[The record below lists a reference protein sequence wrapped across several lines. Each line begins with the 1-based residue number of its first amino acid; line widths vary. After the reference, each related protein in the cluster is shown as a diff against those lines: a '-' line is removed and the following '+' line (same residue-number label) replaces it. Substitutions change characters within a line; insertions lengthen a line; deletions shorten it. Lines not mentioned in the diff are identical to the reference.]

1 MYFPLHALGRGAA
14 RRVVITALLAGLGVF
29 ALLVAADQL
38 SVHYGL
44 RESQRVFDDLC
55 GAVVVGLLVFG
66 YERHRLRQLMQR
78 LQTIASMNHHVRNA
92 LQVIM
97 YSAYVPPDQ
106 EQLTRIRNAVER
118 IEWALQEVLPNET
131 LDNDDEWRPAPKT
144 IPERPSA
151 V

>member
-1 MYFPLHALGRGAA
+1 MNSPLHALRRGAA
-14 RRVVITALLAGLGVF
+14 RRAVTIAVLAGLGVF
-29 ALLVAADQL
+29 ALLIAADQV

-44 RESQRVFDDLC
+44 RGSQRVFDELC
-55 GAVVVGLLVFG
+55 GAVVVGFLVFG
-66 YERHRLRQLMQR
+66 YERHRLRQFMQR

-97 YSAYVPPDQ
+97 YSSYVPSDQ
-106 EQLTRIRNAVER
+106 EQLARIRDAVER

-131 LDNDDEWRPAPKT
+131 LDNDDEWRPAAKT

-151 V
+151 A

>member
-1 MYFPLHALGRGAA
+1 MYFPLHALRRGAT

-55 GAVVVGLLVFG
+55 GAVVVGLLVLG

-97 YSAYVPPDQ
+97 YSAYVPPDR
-106 EQLTRIRNAVER
+106 EQLTRIRHAVER
-118 IEWALQEVLPNET
+118 IEWALQEVLPNEN
-131 LDNDDEWRPAPKT
+131 LDIDDEWRPAART
-144 IPERPSA
+144 ASDRPSA
-151 V
+151 A